1 MDAGGAS
8 GANARLHSLNLH
20 SAGCAEMLI
29 LVMSLDRPVR
39 LQISGFANN
48 ALTDG

>member
-1 MDAGGAS
+1 MVLQIVT
-8 GANARLHSLNLH
+8 NRKV
-20 SAGCAEMLI
+20 EMRI
-29 LVMSLDRPVR
+29 DTDG